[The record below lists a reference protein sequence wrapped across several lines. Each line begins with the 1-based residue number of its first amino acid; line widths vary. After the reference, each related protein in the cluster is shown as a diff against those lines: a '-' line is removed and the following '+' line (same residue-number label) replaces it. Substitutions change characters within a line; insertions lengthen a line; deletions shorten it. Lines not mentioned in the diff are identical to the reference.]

1 MTDKSKPWLAAKT
14 AGDAFLT
21 CTKRYGQ
28 SWAEDGAQA
37 VIEWHEAQRVK
48 VSERWEVEQ
57 YGRRVSGVVFATS
70 KLAHLSA
77 RINDRVT
84 VVKVTRYRRKGAKR

>member
-1 MTDKSKPWLAAKT
+1 MKPWLAAKT
-14 AGDAFLT
+14 AGDALLEAQACASHKGFA
-21 CTKRYGQ
+21 
-28 SWAEDGAQA
+28 SWCDFEAAA

-48 VSERWEVEQ
+48 VCERWEVEQ
-57 YGRRVSGVVFATS
+57 YGRRVSGIVFATS

-84 VVKVTRYRRKGAKR
+84 VVKVTRYRRKR